1 VGKLI
6 INRLIALIPMLML
19 VSLMVFGLVL
29 LIPGDPAITVA
40 GDNATPEQI
49 ELTRERLGLNDP
61 VLVQYSRWIGNVVR
75 GDLGTSLFS
84 NRSVTSAILDRF
96 PVSMT
101 LAFASLLFA
110 AFIAIPSGIIA
121 ALKRGTW
128 VDKFFTIGASIGV
141 ALPNFWLG
149 LILVLVFALW
159 NPWFP
164 AVGYVSPFDDP
175 VRSLRH
181 LTLPAITLGLSAAA
195 ELTRQLRSALID
207 VLQQDYVRTAR
218 AKGLRGRV
226 VIGRHAL
233 KNAAVPAITV
243 LGVQV
248 SVLLG
253 GSVIVENVFGIPGL
267 GQLAISSVLAKDVPM
282 IQGIVLSAT
291 LIVLF
296 MNLLVD
302 ISYGFLNPKVR
313 VQ

>member
-1 VGKLI
+1 MGKLI

-49 ELTRERLGLNDP
+49 ERTRELLGLNDP
-61 VLVQYSRWIGNVVR
+61 VLVQYGRWVGNALQ

-84 NRSVTSAILDRF
+84 NRSVTSAIVDRF

-101 LAFASLLFA
+101 LAIASLLFA
-110 AFIAIPSGIIA
+110 AMIAIPAGIIA

-128 VDKFFTIGASIGV
+128 VDKFFTIGASVGV

-175 VRSLRH
+175 VQSLRH
-181 LTLPAITLGLSAAA
+181 LTLPAITLGVSAAA

-207 VLQQDYVRTAR
+207 VLQHDYVRTAR
-218 AKGLRGRV
+218 AKGLRSRV

-267 GQLAISSVLAKDVPM
+267 GQLAITSVLAKDVPL